1 MNKIGNQNSPHGNT
15 EQPVTNW
22 MHPGV
27 YALMIALTAWFALA
41 IWNFAGS
48 GIVNYLLFIV
58 SGFMFVTVALTLI
71 LSRVG
76 HKGALGRRKTLPLR
90 AWARWDY
97 DTWTGR
103 LSGAQAATQILLP
116 LAAAAVGMTVIG
128 VIFRF
133 AEHAV
138 A

>member
-1 MNKIGNQNSPHGNT
+1 MNTVGNQNSPHGNT
-15 EQPVTNW
+15 ERPVTNW
-22 MHPGV
+22 MHPLV
-27 YALMIALTAWFALA
+27 HALMIVLTAWFALA

-48 GIVNYLLFIV
+48 GLVNYLLFIV
-58 SGFMFVTVALTLI
+58 SGFMFVAVALTLI

-76 HKGALGRRKTLPLR
+76 HGRAPARRKELPIR

-97 DTWTGR
+97 DTRTGR
-103 LSGAQAATQILLP
+103 LSGALAATQILLP

-128 VIFRF
+128 FIFRF
-133 AEHAV
+133 AAHAV